1 MTVAPVL
8 LRCCD
13 LSPRIPDL
21 PAASGLRCACSPDG
35 FSFPA
40 FTAASTRRKQAE
52 TCFHLD
58 RSKPRASVMSDQVR
72 MSCRA
77 HAISPCRA
85 RTIAFT
91 VYRGSGP
98 AIINSS
104 SASKFHLPSRPCAHL
119 ILYCHHSK
127 KMARFA
133 PTFSLCPGVRGW
145 GQVIA
150 SFSDLAHHV
159 VSFSLD
165 YR

>member
-1 MTVAPVL
+1 MTALAPVLVL

-21 PAASGLRCACSPDG
+21 PDASDLRCACSPAG

-58 RSKPRASVMSDQVR
+58 RSKPRASAMSGQVR

-77 HAISPCRA
+77 RAISPCRA

-104 SASKFHLPSRPCAHL
+104 SASKFHLPSRPCAPL
-119 ILYCHHSK
+119 ILYCRHSK
-127 KMARFA
+127 KWRTLPRCSHFA
-133 PTFSLCPGVRGW
+133 LTFAGGVRLSP
-145 GQVIA
+145 A
-150 SFSDLAHHV
+150 F
-159 VSFSLD
+159 
-165 YR
+165 RT